1 MEKMRVQKFIAR
13 SGFCSRRKAEE
24 FIKQGKVFINEK
36 PVKLGDS
43 AQDGDSIII
52 CGRKIRLVEKKIYVI
67 LNKPVGYTC
76 TNRKFSGEKNIF
88 DLVNI
93 KERLF
98 IAGRLD
104 KDSRGLVLLTND
116 GDLAQRLTH
125 PKFECCKK
133 YIVELRI
140 KNKATLTGGHPIRV
154 KLRIKDIENN
164 FLKGVDINDNENM
177 CVIAKVK
184 DVKYLGDNRFE
195 IMLTEGKKRQIRKM
209 FKKFGCEVKD
219 LSRTEIGELKLG
231 NLKQGEYRYL
241 TDNEIKILKSD
252 SQH

>member
-76 TNRKFSGEKNIF
+76 TNRKFSGENNIF

-140 KNKATLTGGHPIRV
+140 KNKEFSSKADQHLAE
-154 KLRIKDIENN
+154 RIKDIENN
-164 FLKGVDINDNENM
+164 FLKGIDISDNENM
-177 CVIAKVK
+177 GVIAKVK
-184 DVKYLGDNRFE
+184 NVKYLGDNRFE
-195 IMLTEGKKRQIRKM
+195 IMLTEGKKRQIREM

-219 LSRTEIGELKLG
+219 LSRTEIGKLKLG
-231 NLKQGEYRYL
+231 DLKQGEYRYL
-241 TDNEIKILKSD
+241 NDNEIKILKSD
-252 SQH
+252 I

>member
-52 CGRKIRLVEKKIYVI
+52 CDRKIRLVEKKIYVI

-88 DLVNI
+88 DLLNL

-104 KDSRGLVLLTND
+104 KNSRGLVLLTND

-125 PKFECCKK
+125 PKFECEKEYSVRIK
-133 YIVELRI
+133 NYELRI
-140 KNKATLTGGHPIRV
+140 KNILNEFK
-154 KLRIKDIENN
+154 
-164 FLKGVDINDNENM
+164 KGVDIGDEDGI
-177 CVIAKVK
+177 VKVK
-184 DVKYLGDNRFE
+184 KIKYLDNGKFE
-195 IMLTEGKKRQIRKM
+195 IVLTEGKKRQIRRM
-209 FKKFGCEVKD
+209 FKALGCEVDD
-219 LSRTEIGELKLG
+219 LIRTRIGKLKLG
-231 NLKQGEYRYL
+231 DLKHGRWRYL
-241 TDNEIKILKSD
+241 DNNEIKIINN
-252 SQH
+252 